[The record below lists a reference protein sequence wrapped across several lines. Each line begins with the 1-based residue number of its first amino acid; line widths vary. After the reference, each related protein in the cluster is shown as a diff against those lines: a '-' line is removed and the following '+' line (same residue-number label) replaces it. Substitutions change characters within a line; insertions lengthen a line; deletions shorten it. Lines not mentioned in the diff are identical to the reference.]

1 MIFCVVMEL
10 FRLGLYIILLKN
22 YFYLINYFKLMFDN
36 NKKKIFLKYIK
47 FKLKLVGCICILKN
61 ILLIFQEG
69 NIDYDE
75 YN

>member
-47 FKLKLVGCICILKN
+47 FKLKLVVCICILKN
-61 ILLIFQEG
+61 ILLIF
-69 NIDYDE
+69 
-75 YN
+75 